1 MKMES
6 ICSEHTLLVSLFIL
20 GYSCTSNKGGLY
32 AKWTILL
39 SITTKKWGLEMVW
52 TLQHAF
58 LGSLCSLVELLK
70 VHIWPSMQN
79 LWPSFA
85 EGLGHY
91 NTFWVLWLVNKMTN
105 VFSNYNCNYMVM
117 LMTIISGGRPEGSKC
132 NLKF

>member
-1 MKMES
+1 
-6 ICSEHTLLVSLFIL
+6 
-20 GYSCTSNKGGLY
+20 
-32 AKWTILL
+32 
-39 SITTKKWGLEMVW
+39 
-52 TLQHAF
+52 
-58 LGSLCSLVELLK
+58 
-70 VHIWPSMQN
+70 MQN